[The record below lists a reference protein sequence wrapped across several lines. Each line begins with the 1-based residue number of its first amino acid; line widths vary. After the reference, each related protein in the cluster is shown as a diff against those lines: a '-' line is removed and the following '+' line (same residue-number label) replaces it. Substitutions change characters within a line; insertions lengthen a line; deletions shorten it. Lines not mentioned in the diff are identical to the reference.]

1 MNCSPKEAA
10 SKIPGEPSGPSL
22 PMNLLNL
29 LDLLDLRSVQ
39 GCLPCVWAQGNARAP
54 VARNRG
60 TQRPRFTVGSA
71 VARRLFDVET
81 VRP

>member
-22 PMNLLNL
+22 PINL
-29 LDLLDLRSVQ
+29 LDLPDLRSVQ

-54 VARNRG
+54 VARHRG
-60 TQRPRFTVGSA
+60 TKRPRFTVGSV